1 MFYCRNCGVELYS
14 MAAVVEHTGLGH
26 QVVRIKQP
34 MSAPIRETRVQPRI
48 EEEQEVDFKGG
59 WLSFQDKLARA
70 RQSYA
75 NFIASGRSEGLPS
88 LADWQGRRRKRK

>member
-14 MAAVVEHTGLGH
+14 MAAIVEHTGLGH

-48 EEEQEVDFKGG
+48 EEEELDLRGRWQ
-59 WLSFQDKLARA
+59 SFQSKLSRA
-70 RQSYA
+70 RQAYSD
-75 NFIASGRSEGLPS
+75 FIASGRSEGLPS
-88 LADWQGRRRKRK
+88 IADWQGRRRKRK